1 MEKQEITPPEVEK
14 TKGTL
19 TIVFGRFNPPTI
31 GHEKLLD
38 KLEEIS
44 DNNDY
49 LIFPSKTQDKKKN
62 PLHPDMKISF
72 MKQMYPR
79 HKEKIIDNP
88 EIKTIFDALVKSH
101 IDGYTNIRILGG
113 SDRVEEFE
121 RITKNYNG
129 KLYDFEK
136 IEVISAGNR
145 DPDSEGL
152 EGVSASNQRQ
162 FASDNDYTNFI
173 KGIPEKMDKKVVREL
188 FDTLRGEMK

>member
-113 SDRVEEFE
+113 RDRVEEFE
-121 RITKNYNG
+121 KITKKYNG
-129 KLYDFEK
+129 KLYDFKK

-145 DPDSEGL
+145 CPDSEGL
-152 EGVSASNQRQ
+152 
-162 FASDNDYTNFI
+162 
-173 KGIPEKMDKKVVREL
+173 
-188 FDTLRGEMK
+188 